1 MSRARRLPVVV
12 ALLGAALASAWP
24 ARAASPECAASRAG
38 MPDPAITLRLD
49 NDLFGS
55 EGQDQGYTHGLLFTA
70 MSPNLAD
77 YRHDPCLPRIGRWLN
92 RYFDWL
98 HPGGFEQQ
106 NMVVT
111 FGQAIF
117 TPSDDLA
124 TELLPGDRPYAAALL
139 FGIGYNARKGDDL
152 HTTLLR
158 FGILGP
164 SARGKEVQETWHD
177 WIDVETFHGWDHQ
190 LRDEPLL
197 QLVKERMRRYSIR
210 GAPGEARWS
219 QDVILHWG
227 GALGNYSTHANLGAE
242 GRFGWKLPD
251 DFGSTPLRP
260 AGENTAPARKGDAE
274 RGWAGHFFAT
284 FDARWVLHD
293 ITLDGNSWKDSHSVE
308 KKPFV
313 ADVGYGMAITK
324 GRWKLAFARYFR
336 SYEFDGQKERPSFGS
351 ITISRKF

>member
-1 MSRARRLPVVV
+1 MSRARRAPSIA
-12 ALLGAALASAWP
+12 ALLGVALVWPWP
-24 ARAASPECAASRAG
+24 AEAASPECAASRAG

-49 NDLFGS
+49 NDLFGT
-55 EGQDQGYTHGLLFTA
+55 EQQDQGYTHGLLITS

-77 YRHDPCLPRIGRWLN
+77 YRRDPCLPRVGRWLN
-92 RYFDWL
+92 RFFDWL

-124 TELLPGDRPYAAALL
+124 TELLVDDRPYAAALL
-139 FGIGYNARKGDDL
+139 LGIGYNAREGNDL
-152 HTTLLR
+152 RTTQVR

-164 SARGKEVQETWHD
+164 SARGKEVQENWHD
-177 WIDVETFHGWDHQ
+177 WIDVETFHGWDNQ

-197 QLVKERMRRYSIR
+197 QLIKEKMRRYAR
-210 GAPGEARWS
+210 EGEAGEEKWS
-219 QDVILHWG
+219 QDLILHWG
-227 GALGNYSTHANLGAE
+227 GALGNYATYANVGAE
-242 GRFGWKLPD
+242 WRVGWKLPD

-260 AGENTAPARKGDAE
+260 AGENTAPVRKSRSDH
-274 RGWAGHFFAT
+274 GWAGHVFGT

-336 SYEFDGQKERPSFGS
+336 SYEFDGQKERPAFGS
-351 ITISRKF
+351 FTISRKF